1 MSVLKKLNRG
11 AILTIVAVIGVVIYL
26 IASGT
31 ANALQTAEIKAACAE
46 YIAAEVRYSVLP
58 EGYQAEDPG
67 MPADEQTRYLAEMT
81 GYILPLLAD
90 EGIAGQ
96 LTLDRLKDNLTR
108 QMGGDGVIY
117 EYGKTILKY
126 DAITFKQDVATVS
139 VLTETV
145 FDGPA
150 FDYYSGMMAGRQYQV
165 ATLTDTLV
173 LQRVDGVWK
182 VFFANLAT
190 PASEFDYTGK

>member
-1 MSVLKKLNRG
+1 MKVLKKLNRG
-11 AILTIVAVIGVVIYL
+11 AILTVAAVIGIIIYL
-26 IASGT
+26 IANGT
-31 ANALQTAEIKAACAE
+31 ANAMQTSEIKAACAE

-58 EGYQAEDPG
+58 DAYQAEYPG
-67 MPADEQTRYLAEMT
+67 MPADEQTRYLAEMSEH
-81 GYILPLLAD
+81 ILPLLAD
-90 EGIAGQ
+90 DGLAGQ
-96 LTLDRLKDNLTR
+96 LTTDRLKDSLTR
-108 QMGGDGVIY
+108 QMGGEGVIY

-126 DAITFKQDVATVS
+126 DAIAFKQDVATVS
-139 VLTETV
+139 VLTETI

>member
-11 AILTIVAVIGVVIYL
+11 AILTVAAVIGVIIYL
-26 IASGT
+26 VANGT

-58 EGYQAEDPG
+58 EAYRAEDPG
-67 MPADEQTRYLAEMT
+67 MPADEQSLYLTEMSDH
-81 GYILPLLAD
+81 LQPLLAD
-90 EGIAGQ
+90 SGLAGQ
-96 LTLDRLKDNLTR
+96 LTLDRLKDSLIR
-108 QMGGDGVIY
+108 QMSGDGVIY

-126 DAITFKQDVATVS
+126 DAISFKQDVATVS

-150 FDYYSGMMAGRQYQV
+150 FDYYSGMMAGRQV
-165 ATLTDTLV
+165 PGGDSDRHPGSA
-173 LQRVDGVWK
+173 
-182 VFFANLAT
+182 
-190 PASEFDYTGK
+190 AS